1 MQADSLPS
9 ADKALPSSSL
19 FPALTESRWAR
30 LTIVMLLYFMQG
42 VPTGLIL
49 IAIPAWLAANG
60 ATPLTVGA
68 YVGTAMFPWSIKLFM
83 GLFMDRFTYR
93 PMGRRRSWI
102 LFAQTGMVLT
112 FIALAILS
120 PTADQVQL
128 ITALAFGLVLSAVFN
143 DVAVDSMTIDL
154 VPLEE
159 RATVNSA
166 MFAAQTVGISASGF
180 LSGQLLASSGMAPV
194 AILLGSCVILT
205 SIVIMMFRE
214 RPGERLLPWSRGEAS
229 AECMALQHEA
239 WGPIFRGIGRA
250 LRKPATLLFILGM
263 TFSYATFAFTDA
275 VAPTLAVQQLGWSDS
290 DYSQYASLIS
300 LISAGIVAIST
311 TWLVKWVGIRRAML
325 LIGSV
330 VIGGSLFAALTYGG
344 WEDGRI
350 FATVYF
356 LQYCFAL
363 LLQIVLIVWA
373 MRLCNPAVA
382 ASLFAMFMAVPNF
395 GRSLLSGASGWV
407 IEGYGYEGAYMA
419 VVLVMTIALT
429 LCLIGGV
436 GKEPKEV
443 EMPDQAHI

>member
-1 MQADSLPS
+1 MSAETSSPLPDQSETRSL
-9 ADKALPSSSL
+9 L
-19 FPALTESRWAR
+19 PALTESRWAR
-30 LTIVMLLYFMQG
+30 LAIVMLLYFMQG

-60 ATPLTVGA
+60 ASPLTVGA

-83 GLFMDRFTYR
+83 GLVMDRFTFR

-102 LFAQTGMVLT
+102 MFAQTGMVLT
-112 FIALAILS
+112 FVAIAVLR
-120 PTADQVQL
+120 PTADQVEL
-128 ITALAFGLVLSAVFN
+128 VTLLAFSLVLCAVFN

-166 MFAAQTVGISASGF
+166 MFATQTVGISASGF
-180 LSGQLLASSGMAPV
+180 ISGQLLSSAGILPV
-194 AILLGSCVILT
+194 AVLLGVCVAVT

-214 RPGERLLPWSRGEAS
+214 RPGERLLPWSRGKAS

-239 WGPIFRGIGRA
+239 WGPIFRGIGQA
-250 LRKPATLLFILGM
+250 LRRPATLLFIAGM
-263 TFSYATFAFTDA
+263 ALSYVTFAFTDA

-300 LISAGIVAIST
+300 LISAGIVAIAT
-311 TWLVKWVGIRRAML
+311 TLLVRWIGIRNAML
-325 LIGSV
+325 LIGA
-330 VIGGSLFAALTYGG
+330 VIIGASIFGSLTYGE
-344 WEDGRI
+344 WADGRI
-350 FATVYF
+350 FAALYF

-363 LLQIVLIVWA
+363 LLQIILIVWA

-407 IEGYGYEGAYMA
+407 IEGYGYSGAYLA
-419 VVLVMTIALT
+419 VALVLLLALT
-429 LCLIGGV
+429 LCLLGGV
-436 GKEPKEV
+436 GREPKEA
-443 EMPDQAHI
+443 EIPIQSL